1 MKNYWGPTLKRPM
14 KHTVPCNKH
23 ATFITKLVS
32 ISERLPNDFAYISVL
47 VWFNKK
53 GNFKDTD
60 QQLSAFWTIRI
71 FYMSIYYSNSI
82 LNT

>member
-32 ISERLPNDFAYISVL
+32 IPERMPNDFAYTSVL
-47 VWFNKK
+47 V
-53 GNFKDTD
+53 
-60 QQLSAFWTIRI
+60 
-71 FYMSIYYSNSI
+71 
-82 LNT
+82 